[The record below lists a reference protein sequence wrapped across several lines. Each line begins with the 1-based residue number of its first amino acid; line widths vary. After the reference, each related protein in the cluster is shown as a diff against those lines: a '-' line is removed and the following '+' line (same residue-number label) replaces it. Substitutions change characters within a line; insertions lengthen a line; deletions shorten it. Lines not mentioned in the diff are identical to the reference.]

1 MNRKVLLVIILFHTV
16 IIGLSNY
23 LITLPVTVLGFSMT
37 WAAFSFPLI
46 VVATDLTVRLIGK
59 QEARSI
65 INLAFMPAIIISVI
79 VIYLSGNQ
87 ASIAF
92 RIGIASGCSYLAS
105 NLLDVY
111 VFQKVRERF
120 NQWWAAPTGSS
131 ILANLLDTY
140 TFFAVAFYG
149 SANAFMRDH
158 WPSVAFNQASTKII
172 VSWFVILPIYGILL
186 KYISKQL
193 GRDISGKIL
202 EIKND

>member
-1 MNRKVLLVIILFHTV
+1 VSRKVLLTIILFHTV

-23 LITLPVTVLGFSMT
+23 LITLPVKVLGFSMT

-46 VVATDLTVRLIGK
+46 VVATDLTIRMIGK
-59 QEARSI
+59 REARKI
-65 INLAFMPAIIISVI
+65 INIAFIPAIIISII
-79 VIYLSGNQ
+79 VIFLTGNP
-87 ASIAF
+87 ANTAF

-140 TFFAVAFYG
+140 TFFTVAFYG
-149 SANAFMRDH
+149 SSNVFMRNH
-158 WPSVAFNQASTKII
+158 WLSVAFNQASTKII
-172 VSWFVILPIYGILL
+172 VSWLVILPIYGILL
-186 KYISKQL
+186 KYISKRVK
-193 GRDISGKIL
+193 RDITGKVL
-202 EIKND
+202 V